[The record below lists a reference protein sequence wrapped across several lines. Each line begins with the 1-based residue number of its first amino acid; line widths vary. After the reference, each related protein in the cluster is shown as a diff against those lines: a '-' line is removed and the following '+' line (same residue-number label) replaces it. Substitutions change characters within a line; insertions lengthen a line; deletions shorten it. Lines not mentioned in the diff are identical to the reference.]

1 MSYNFLIY
9 FLLNFIVFFI
19 FAKISYK
26 LRLVDIPNKRKI
38 HSKPT
43 AFTGGISIIII
54 LLFALQAIDVFDK
67 SLGIILSFSF
77 LISIVGLI
85 DDKFHLNTG
94 GKLSLQIFPI
104 IYLIIFENFNLSHLG
119 DYGYFKLTLGTFAI
133 PFTLFAVLFLINA
146 FNYFDGIDGTLSFTT
161 ISILAILMFLIK
173 NQNLE
178 LFLIIIVIP
187 LLVFL
192 CFNFSLFKL
201 PKLFL
206 GDNGSLLLGFI
217 ISFVLIYLA
226 NEKLVHPILLAWSVV
241 IFVYEFLSINLIRLI
256 NNQNPFKAG
265 QDHLHHLLHNKTNS
279 VLTTNLI
286 ISLMNII
293 FFALGYFIFLIM
305 NSLCSFIL
313 FISLFIIFLI
323 FRYKY
328 SVKIKVKN

>member
-1 MSYNFLIY
+1 MSIQLIIY

-26 LRLVDIPNKRKI
+26 FRLVDIPNKRKI

-43 AFTGGISIIII
+43 AFTGGIAISII

-67 SLGIILSFSF
+67 SLGIILSFGF

-119 DYGYFKLTLGTFAI
+119 DYSYFKLTLGTFAI
-133 PFTLFAVLFLINA
+133 PFTLFAVLLLINA

-161 ISILAILMFLIK
+161 ISILAILIFLIK

-192 CFNFSLFKL
+192 CFNFSFFKL

-241 IFVYEFLSINLIRLI
+241 IFVYEFLAINLIRLL

-265 QDHLHHLLHNKTNS
+265 QDHLHHLLYNKTNS
-279 VLTTNLI
+279 VLITNLI

-293 FFALGYFIFLIM
+293 FFTLGYFIFLIM